1 MRLRALMLPYV
12 SKAEQ
17 KDIER
22 RYKKPIRRAIKK
34 IEIEV
39 WNGRLNFLMIFL
51 KFLKKNNVNEDY
63 IVAKIKLVLR
73 KLRGENVNINIKKLR
88 G

>member
-1 MRLRALMLPYV
+1 MSNIIISKKDLKILIKESIKEVLEQEIMRLRALMLPYV

-34 IEIEV
+34 IEIE
-39 WNGRLNFLMIFL
+39 I
-51 KFLKKNNVNEDY
+51 
-63 IVAKIKLVLR
+63 
-73 KLRGENVNINIKKLR
+73 
-88 G
+88 

>member
-1 MRLRALMLPYV
+1 MDNIIISKKDLKILIKESVKEVLAQEIMRLRALMLPYV

-34 IEIEV
+34 IEIE
-39 WNGRLNFLMIFL
+39 I
-51 KFLKKNNVNEDY
+51 
-63 IVAKIKLVLR
+63 
-73 KLRGENVNINIKKLR
+73 
-88 G
+88 